1 MDSKTLL
8 SRCGLIKL
16 LHPKWYK
23 STFEQLDCENNHMVN
38 LADLVYWHNY
48 DREEQDRIILQ
59 EEDLRMFP
67 TDHLQYMTE
76 LLFPVSGELASVTLA
91 REKKQKQRKE
101 RMLMEEK
108 RTRMEIERMRVE
120 EERMRVEEERMRVE
134 KERLRVEKESL
145 RAEEE
150 RVTAEKEFAE
160 AELMQAEE
168 ERMRLEKNQ
177 TVDENRKTNE
187 VVAIKKMKK

>member
-1 MDSKTLL
+1 MA
-8 SRCGLIKL
+8 
-16 LHPKWYK
+16 
-23 STFEQLDCENNHMVN
+23 N

-134 KERLRVEKESL
+134 EERMRVEKERLRVEKESL

-150 RVTAEKEFAE
+150 HVKSSKSF
-160 AELMQAEE
+160 
-168 ERMRLEKNQ
+168 
-177 TVDENRKTNE
+177 
-187 VVAIKKMKK
+187 